1 MNNEL
6 LLLLGTA
13 ASVGIIHT
21 ILGPDHYVPFI
32 ALAKSGKWSLRK
44 TTFITVAC
52 GIGHVLGSVLI
63 GLVGLTFGIALNQL
77 EYIESLRGEIA
88 SWLLISFGIIY
99 MIWGIRNIFKHSS
112 HSHKH
117 YHEDGTF
124 HEHIHSHTKNHV
136 HVHEQ
141 EKQKKFTPWIL
152 FIIFVLGPCEALI
165 PILLY
170 PAAMQSISG
179 VLLVTLTFG
188 FFTVLTMMVI
198 VISSVFSLY
207 KIKLGKFEKF
217 SYLFAGMVITL
228 CGIIIKIFEL

>member
-1 MNNEL
+1 VNNEL

>member
-6 LLLLGTA
+6 LILLGTA

-21 ILGPDHYVPFI
+21 ILGPDHYIPFI
-32 ALAKSGKWSLRK
+32 ALAKSGKWTFRK
-44 TTFITVAC
+44 TIFITVAC

-63 GLVGLTFGIALNQL
+63 GIVGLTFGIALNQI

-99 MIWGIRNIFKHSS
+99 LIWGIKNIFRNNP

-117 YHEDGTF
+117 FHIDGTQ
-124 HEHIHSHTKNHV
+124 HIHNHSHTQNHV
-136 HVHEQ
+136 HVHDP
-141 EKQKKFTPWIL
+141 EKHKKLTPWIM
-152 FIIFVLGPCEALI
+152 FIIFILGPCEALI

-170 PAAMQSISG
+170 PAAMQSASG

-188 FFTVLTMMVI
+188 VFTVLTMTAI
-198 VISSVFSLY
+198 VLSSVFGLY
-207 KIKLGKFEKF
+207 KIKSGKFEKF
-217 SYLFAGMVITL
+217 SYLLAGIVITL
-228 CGIIIKIFEL
+228 CGIAIKVFEL